1 MPTQKKRTR
10 NEQSADISP
19 KSQPRKR
26 SRNSVSLKEQLSQ
39 LQEQVKALSEKRSFH
54 STDISATL
62 SYNGMRMADSDQS
75 PKEISPSTYEISEN
89 DAFENRSVGS
99 FASYQDTPSPLKEPM
114 EPDMLGVATPS
125 LNSLPIGS
133 QLNALRGMRR
143 SSTLGE
149 LEDLSL
155 SALATVALPEPQVLW
170 ELVSVFFQEFETYF
184 PCLNQTVIYE
194 RLSMVL
200 SLHKYDTENHRIV
213 IGPDNCKIIA
223 FLLNMLAYAESLTRP
238 IESCKPR
245 PISQSYLQGLKL
257 MQHFNQL
264 YDSDLE
270 TVIYH
275 ITSSAFLLEM
285 SMHHVSLQSITQGF
299 QIALKIG
306 LNNQALW
313 PSGDC
318 ELVSRQGLWWTLYF
332 LDKRI
337 TQKCGITY
345 FLREDESAV
354 SDFSK
359 VHSDM
364 GSSKDEVLQS
374 LISFSRLWAHI
385 WDGFFSPQAPKGD
398 DWEESQMMDTR
409 IVLSYRQ
416 IPSRLHWKSSM
427 VTEYMCVE
435 GAAHIRQ
442 RLIGFLRF
450 QSLRLS
456 IRHKP
461 LTSKEHDLERR
472 KTSVSICE
480 AIIEAIRS
488 YMITTTS
495 LKPSGYILTTAL
507 VESLYHLIPEEC
519 HPAPVASNELLKG
532 MIYGAS
538 QLLQTLSRSV
548 ATASKVYQYL
558 RDLLPSD
565 NGFEVPE
572 ESTVSPPRQNS
583 GDQNLPLD
591 CSADLDIFSQTF
603 WKTFMD
609 RSEQD
614 KNPEAQTYS
623 EPKSQSFMQSSMMM
637 PESLPTDGLPFTL
650 DELQC
655 QLLMGMDPE
664 DMAFGAPISLGCS
677 MTDFRGDLLS

>member
-1 MPTQKKRTR
+1 MPAQKKRIR
-10 NEQSADISP
+10 NQQSAELSP
-19 KSQPRKR
+19 KPQARKR
-26 SRNSVSLKEQLSQ
+26 SKTSVSLKEQLSQ
-39 LQEQVKALSEKRSFH
+39 LQDQVKALSEKRSLH
-54 STDISATL
+54 DTEIPATV
-62 SYNGMRMADSDQS
+62 SYDVMRMADSDRS
-75 PKEISPSTYEISEN
+75 SKDISPSMWDTSEN
-89 DAFENRSVGS
+89 DAFDNRSVGS
-99 FASYQDTPSPLKEPM
+99 FVSYQDLPSPLKEPV
-114 EPDMLGVATPS
+114 EPDMLGVTTPS

-133 QLNALRGMRR
+133 QLNALRSMRR
-143 SSTLGE
+143 SSTLSE
-149 LEDLSL
+149 LEGISQ
-155 SALATVALPEPQVLW
+155 SALATVTLPEPQVLW
-170 ELVSVFFQEFETYF
+170 ELVSVFFQEFESYF
-184 PCLNQTVIYE
+184 PCLNQTIIYD

-200 SLHKYDTENHRIV
+200 SLHRYDAENHRVV
-213 IGPDNCKIIA
+213 IGPDSCKIIA
-223 FLLNMLAYAESLTRP
+223 LLLNMLAYAESLTRP

-264 YDSDLE
+264 HDADLE

-285 SMHHVSLQSITQGF
+285 SMHHMSLQSITQGF

-313 PSGDC
+313 PSDDC

-354 SDFSK
+354 NDFSK
-359 VHSDM
+359 VHSDI
-364 GSSKDEVLQS
+364 GSSKYEVLQS

-385 WDGFFSPQAPKGD
+385 WDGFFSPQAPKAD

-416 IPSRLHWKSSM
+416 IPSSLHWKSSM
-427 VTEYMCVE
+427 VAEYMCVE

-456 IRHKP
+456 IRHKA
-461 LTSKEHDLERR
+461 LTSKEHDIERR

-519 HPAPVASNELLKG
+519 HSTPVVSNELLKG

-538 QLLQTLSRSV
+538 QLLQTLSKSV

-558 RDLLPSD
+558 QDLLPSD
-565 NGFEVPE
+565 NAFKPPE
-572 ESTVSPPRQNS
+572 EFSVSPPRENS
-583 GDQNLPLD
+583 VDQSMPLD

-614 KNPEAQTYS
+614 RSPAVQTHS
-623 EPKSQSFMQSSMMM
+623 ESKSQSFMPGSMMM
-637 PESLPTDGLPFTL
+637 AESLPTEGLPFRL
-650 DELQC
+650 DELQF
-655 QLLMGMDPE
+655 QFLMGMDPE
-664 DMAFGAPISLGCS
+664 EMAFEAPLSLDCS
-677 MTDFRGDLLS
+677 TTDFRGDLL